1 MSIWDA
7 AARIL
12 TNTNALLVLIFLLI
26 FFLLFVLFAHTGILN
41 INIHGFKMGADHRER
56 DIIRQQID
64 WAHSY
69 ILGLKCEIEPDE
81 STYSGYLALFMLEAV
96 YDEVVN
102 WITFNHINLES
113 DYISIKQEKIKSIIH
128 SEPNIRQTY
137 KSKDFDKKVDKW
149 VDILIRKLV
158 LIRKVYK

>member
-1 MSIWDA
+1 MTIWDA
-7 AARIL
+7 VARIL
-12 TNTNALLVLIFLLI
+12 TNTNALLVLIFLMI
-26 FFLLFVLFAHTGILN
+26 FFLLFVLFARTGIIH
-41 INIHGFKMGADHRER
+41 INVHGFKMGADHKER

-69 ILGLKCEIEPDE
+69 ILGLKSEIEADE
-81 STYSGYLALFMLEAV
+81 TKYNGYLTLFMLEAV

-113 DYISIKQEKIKSIIH
+113 DYISIKQERIKSMVH
-128 SEPNIRQTY
+128 SEPSIKSEY
-137 KSKDFDKKVDKW
+137 KTKEFDRKVDKW

-158 LIRKVYK
+158 LIRKVYR